1 MCGRDREQVSVGD
14 LLVPEQTL
22 EVERLAYRGPKP
34 LDPETRRTLEKGIV
48 PPAVDLLVSERRLDI

>member
-1 MCGRDREQVSVGD
+1 VCGRDREQVSVGD

-34 LDPETRRTLEKGIV
+34 LDPETRRTLEKSRV
-48 PPAVDLLVSERRLDI
+48 R